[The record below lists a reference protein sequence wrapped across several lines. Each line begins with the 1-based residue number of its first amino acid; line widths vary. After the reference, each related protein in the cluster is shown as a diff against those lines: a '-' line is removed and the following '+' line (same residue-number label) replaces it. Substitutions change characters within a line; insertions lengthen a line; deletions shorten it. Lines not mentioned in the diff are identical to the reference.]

1 MRSGGG
7 RVDIDSEQKF
17 AWEWYVNE
25 SPVENPMVKSPNF
38 EKILFFLWHRAGWRA
53 QDGADNQVLKKTKI
67 NPFKKK
73 IE

>member
-25 SPVENPMVKSPNF
+25 SPVENPMVKSPN
-38 EKILFFLWHRAGWRA
+38 LNLNNFFSSGWRAGWFR
-53 QDGADNQVLKKTKI
+53 QIK
-67 NPFKKK
+67 F
-73 IE
+73 

>member
-25 SPVENPMVKSPNF
+25 SPVENPMVKSPNLNLNNFFLRAGAQAGSDKSSF
-38 EKILFFLWHRAGWRA
+38 EKNK
-53 QDGADNQVLKKTKI
+53 NQSI
-67 NPFKKK
+67 QKKK
-73 IE
+73 